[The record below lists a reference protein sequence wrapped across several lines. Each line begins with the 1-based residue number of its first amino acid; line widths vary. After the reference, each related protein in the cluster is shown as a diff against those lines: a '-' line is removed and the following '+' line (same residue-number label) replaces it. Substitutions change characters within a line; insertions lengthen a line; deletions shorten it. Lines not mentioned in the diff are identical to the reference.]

1 MHNNQP
7 NEHKMKRKYAEIIVL
22 SRILNHFAGD
32 QKTKAQKKLAK
43 INEKLKPYLDK
54 YEEQAE
60 EYRLDNASVDK
71 DGNLILKENGGYS
84 YTKDGL
90 KKLTEKSKALNLT
103 DVDFIAIQIVNP
115 DGLEEFGFL
124 NGWVEGVEFTNLEEE
139 IEL

>member
-1 MHNNQP
+1 
-7 NEHKMKRKYAEIIVL
+7 MKRKYAEIIVL
-22 SRILNHFAGD
+22 SRILNHFAGE

-71 DGNLILKENGGYS
+71 DSNLILKENGGYS

-90 KKLTEKSKALNLT
+90 KKLTEKSKELNLT
-103 DVDFIAIQIVNP
+103 EVDFIAIQIVNP

-124 NGWVEGVEFTNLEEE
+124 NGWVEGVEFTNIDEE

>member
-1 MHNNQP
+1 
-7 NEHKMKRKYAEIIVL
+7 MKRKYAEIIVL

-71 DGNLILKENGGYS
+71 DSNLILKENGGYS

-103 DVDFIAIQIVNP
+103 EVDFIAIQIVNP

-124 NGWVEGVEFTNLEEE
+124 NGWVEGVEFTNLDEE

>member
-1 MHNNQP
+1 MAKTEKTIKKN
-7 NEHKMKRKYAEIIVL
+7 YAEIIVL
-22 SRILNHFAGD
+22 AQVLKYFVEEG
-32 QKTKAQKKLAK
+32 KTKAQKKLAK

-90 KKLTEKSKALNLT
+90 KKLTEKSKALNST
-103 DVDFIAIQIVNP
+103 EVDYEMIQIVNP
-115 DGLEEFGFL
+115 EGLEEFGFL
-124 NGWVEGVEFTNLEEE
+124 KDWIEGVEFTNLEEE

>member
-1 MHNNQP
+1 
-7 NEHKMKRKYAEIIVL
+7 MKRKYAEIIVL

-71 DGNLILKENGGYS
+71 DSNLILKENGGYS

-103 DVDFIAIQIVNP
+103 EVDFIAIQIVNP

-124 NGWVEGVEFTNLEEE
+124 NGWVEGVEFTNIDEE
-139 IEL
+139 IEI

>member
-1 MHNNQP
+1 
-7 NEHKMKRKYAEIIVL
+7 MKKKYAEIIVL
-22 SRILNHFAGD
+22 SRILSHFAAD

-43 INEKLKPYLDK
+43 INEKLKPYLDN

-71 DGNLILKENGGYS
+71 DGNLILKEDGGFS

-90 KKLTEKSKALNLT
+90 KKLTEKSKELNLT
-103 DVDFIAIQIVNP
+103 EVDFIAIKIVNP

-124 NGWVEGVEFTNLEEE
+124 NGWVEGVEFTNIEEDIE
-139 IEL
+139 I

>member
-1 MHNNQP
+1 
-7 NEHKMKRKYAEIIVL
+7 MKRKYAEIIVL
-22 SRILNHFAGD
+22 SRILSHFAGD

-71 DGNLILKENGGYS
+71 DSNLILKENGGYS

-90 KKLTEKSKALNLT
+90 KKLTEKSKELNLT
-103 DVDFIAIQIVNP
+103 EVDFIAIQIVNP

-124 NGWVEGVEFTNLEEE
+124 NGWVEGVEFTNIDEE